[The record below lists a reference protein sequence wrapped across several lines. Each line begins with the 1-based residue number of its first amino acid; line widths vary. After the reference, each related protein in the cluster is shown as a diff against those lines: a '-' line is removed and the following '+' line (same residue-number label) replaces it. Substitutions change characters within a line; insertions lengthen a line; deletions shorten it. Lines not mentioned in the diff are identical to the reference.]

1 MTESFGGPERDRHSD
16 HLVETPESLRDD
28 DPEALPLDRGLE
40 PGEGPAAADSFGTTA
55 AEQAAGEGLDR
66 RLAQEEPDVG
76 AGLDSEVGGDGN
88 VSAEEAAMH
97 VEPE

>member
-1 MTESFGGPERDRHSD
+1 MTEPFGGPERDRHSD

-28 DPEALPLDRGLE
+28 DPEAMPLDRGE

-55 AEQAAGEGLDR
+55 AEEAAGEDLDH
-66 RLAQEEPDVG
+66 RLAQEEPDTGIVG
-76 AGLDSEVGGDGN
+76 DVDGDGN
-88 VSAEEAAMH
+88 QSAEEAAMH

>member
-28 DPEALPLDRGLE
+28 DPEAMPLDRGRE

-55 AEQAAGEGLDR
+55 AEEAAGEDLDH
-66 RLAQEEPDVG
+66 RLAQEEPDAG
-76 AGLDSEVGGDGN
+76 AATDGGGDGN
-88 VSAEEAAMH
+88 VSAEEAAMN